1 MTDIKKITTYTLY
14 NWLETGK
21 PLSILDINLLSKSSM
36 ANPNNIHITISQL
49 SKKHSR

>member
-21 PLSILDINLLSKSSM
+21 PLSILDINS
-36 ANPNNIHITISQL
+36 L
-49 SKKHSR
+49 SKKAAWQIRTILT